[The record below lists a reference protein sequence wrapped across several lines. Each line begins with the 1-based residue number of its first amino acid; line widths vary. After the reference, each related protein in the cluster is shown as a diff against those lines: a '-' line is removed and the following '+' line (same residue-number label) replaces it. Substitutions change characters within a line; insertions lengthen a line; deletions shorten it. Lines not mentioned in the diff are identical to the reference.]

1 MVTKHVGSGKVRELF
16 EVEAE
21 RLLLVATDR
30 ISAYDVVLPQVIPN
44 KGRILTGLSAYWLEY
59 FSDVPN
65 HLISYRA
72 GDLPDVGMGDLRG
85 RAMLVRKA
93 DPLPVE
99 FVVRGYLSGSG
110 WREYVATG
118 EICGHALPEGLKESD
133 KLDEPLLTPATKAG
147 AVDDDPDTIAHDE
160 NISEEQAAEIVGQ
173 DNYRTA
179 RAHALD
185 IYARAAALAAER
197 GVIIADSKFEFGLS
211 DGEVILIDEVL
222 TPDSSRFWPADL
234 YQPGRPQPSFDKQ
247 YVRDWLDEQGW
258 DHTPPPPDMPEEVV
272 NATTQRY
279 LEAYER
285 VVARPFKTFLNE
297 VLS

>member
-16 EVEAE
+16 EIEAE

-44 KGRILTGLSAYWLEY
+44 KGRILTGLSAHWLEH

-147 AVDDDPDTIAHDE
+147 AVDDDPDAIAHDE

-197 GVIIADSKFEFGLS
+197 GVIIADTKFEFGLS

-222 TPDSSRFWPADL
+222 TPDSSRFWPAGL

-247 YVRDWLDEQGW
+247 YVRDWLDGQGW
-258 DHTPPPPDMPEEVV
+258 DHTPPPPEMPEEVV